1 MKFANVSVVLLLA
14 LGLAG
19 VAGVAGLVRA
29 CHSAHEVEAPAAPDD
44 FLVSSDPDIK
54 VPVDE
59 KHALVDRGGNDRACD
74 VGCLVLAQR
83 EATAATKA
91 LGPDAGPEAGIE
103 ATKPTLAKL
112 PGCWDRCKAG
122 PAVRW

>member
-1 MKFANVSVVLLLA
+1 MKFAEAAVILLIP
-14 LGLAG
+14 LGLVMAG
-19 VAGVAGLVRA
+19 VGLVRA
-29 CHSAHEVEAPAAPDD
+29 GHDAPVIETPAAPED

>member
-1 MKFANVSVVLLLA
+1 MRKFEIGAVCSLVLVALLGSWCVVDCCRSPPKEP
-14 LGLAG
+14 
-19 VAGVAGLVRA
+19 VA
-29 CHSAHEVEAPAAPDD
+29 ED

-103 ATKPTLAKL
+103 AAKPTLAKL

>member
-1 MKFANVSVVLLLA
+1 MKFAEAAFISLVA

-19 VAGVAGLVRA
+19 GGVGIVRA
-29 CHSAHEVEAPAAPDD
+29 CHNAPEVEAPAAPED

-91 LGPDAGPEAGIE
+91 LGPDAAVEAGVE

>member
-1 MKFANVSVVLLLA
+1 MKFAEVAVILLVA
-14 LGLAG
+14 LGLG
-19 VAGVAGLVRA
+19 VGGVGLVRA
-29 CHSAHEVEAPAAPDD
+29 CHNAPVVETPAAPED